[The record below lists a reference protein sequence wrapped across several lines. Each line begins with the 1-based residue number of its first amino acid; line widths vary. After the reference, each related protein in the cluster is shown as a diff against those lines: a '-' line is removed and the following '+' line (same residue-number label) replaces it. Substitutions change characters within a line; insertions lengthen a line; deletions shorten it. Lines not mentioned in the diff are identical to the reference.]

1 MKYTTFIIIT
11 ILFFSNSFAKII
23 DQAIVIIENDVIT
36 QSEFEKKFNFIMNQY
51 RIAGQPMPSNIK
63 TLKKQILEHM
73 INTRLQLQYAERNGL
88 EVKEWMLDKA
98 MENMAKKNGV
108 TLTEFREQ
116 IINQGLNYKIY
127 RSVMREDLI
136 TREVQRRIISNRV
149 RISQKEIKEFIKH
162 QSHVFKQN
170 DEYKISNILVALSE
184 TPSMNEKL
192 EAEKKILMIKN
203 KFINGKKFSDLAKN
217 YSDSGSALSG
227 GNLGW
232 KKISQIPKMFL
243 KDLEK
248 LNSGQI
254 SNIINSSNGYYLFY
268 LEDKKEMKNIEIKER
283 KTRHILIKTNAI
295 VTNEIAFNKL
305 NELKKRIERGESFAN
320 LARAHSDDTMS
331 AANGGMLGWAA
342 AGSFVPEYED
352 QLDKL
357 PLNKISEPFSS
368 QFGWHI
374 MELLEKRNQDNTEVI
389 MKNLAKK
396 HITAS
401 RSGEVIDSWIIE
413 LKSKNYVKYID
424 EKSSKNNISSDNKA
438 INYDE
443 INKQLW
449 DPFSE

>member
-11 ILFFSNSFAKII
+11 ILFFSNSFAKLL

-51 RIAGQPMPSNIK
+51 RVAGQPAPSNIK

-73 INTRLQLQYAERNGL
+73 INTRLQLQYAEQNGL
-88 EVKEWMLDKA
+88 EVKEWMIDKA

-149 RISQKEIKEFIKH
+149 RISQKEIKEFVKH
-162 QSHVFKQN
+162 QSHVFKEN
-170 DEYKISNILVALSE
+170 NEYKISNILVALSE
-184 TPSMNEKL
+184 TPSMNENL
-192 EAEKKILMIKN
+192 EAKKKILMIKN
-203 KFINGKKFSDLAKN
+203 KFINGEKFSNLAKN
-217 YSDSGSALSG
+217 YSDSGNALSR

-254 SNIINSSNGYYLFY
+254 SNIIKSSNGYYLFY

-305 NELKKRIERGESFAN
+305 KELKKRIERGESFAN

-374 MELLEKRNQDNTEVI
+374 MELLEKRNQDNTEAI
-389 MKNLAKK
+389 MKNLAKR

-401 RSGEVIDSWIIE
+401 RSGEIIDSWIIE

-424 EKSSKNNISSDNKA
+424 EKSSKNNISIDNKA

>member
-51 RIAGQPMPSNIK
+51 RVAGQPMPSNIK

-127 RSVMREDLI
+127 RSVMKEDLI

-162 QSHVFKQN
+162 QSHVFKEN
-170 DEYKISNILVALSE
+170 NEYKISNILVALSE

-305 NELKKRIERGESFAN
+305 KELKKRIERGESFAN

-331 AANGGMLGWAA
+331 AANGGLLGWAA

-374 MELLEKRNQDNTEVI
+374 MELLEKRNQDNTEAI

-443 INKQLW
+443 INKHLW

>member
-11 ILFFSNSFAKII
+11 ILFFSNSFAKLL

-51 RIAGQPMPSNIK
+51 RVAGQPAPSNIK

-88 EVKEWMLDKA
+88 EVKEWMIDKA
-98 MENMAKKNGV
+98 MENMANKNGV

-149 RISQKEIKEFIKH
+149 RISQKEIKEFVKH
-162 QSHVFKQN
+162 QSHVFKEN
-170 DEYKISNILVALSE
+170 NEYKISNILVALSE
-184 TPSMNEKL
+184 TPSMNENL

-203 KFINGKKFSDLAKN
+203 KFINGEKFSNLAKN
-217 YSDSGSALSG
+217 YSDSGNALSG

-232 KKISQIPKMFL
+232 KNISQIPKMFL

-254 SNIINSSNGYYLFY
+254 SNIIKSSNGYYLFY

-305 NELKKRIERGESFAN
+305 KELKKRIERGESFAN

-331 AANGGMLGWAA
+331 AANGGILDWAA

-374 MELLEKRNQDNTEVI
+374 MELLEKRNQDNTEAI
-389 MKNLAKK
+389 MKNLAKR

>member
-51 RIAGQPMPSNIK
+51 RVAGQPMPSNIK
-63 TLKKQILEHM
+63 TLKKQILDHM

-127 RSVMREDLI
+127 RSVMKEDLI

-162 QSHVFKQN
+162 QSHVFKEN
-170 DEYKISNILVALSE
+170 NEYKISNILVALSE

-305 NELKKRIERGESFAN
+305 KELKKRIERGESFAN

-331 AANGGMLGWAA
+331 AANGGLLGWAA

-374 MELLEKRNQDNTEVI
+374 MELLEKRNQDNTEAI

>member
-11 ILFFSNSFAKII
+11 ILFFSNSFAKLL

-51 RIAGQPMPSNIK
+51 RVAGQPAPSNIK

-73 INTRLQLQYAERNGL
+73 INTRLQLQYAEQNGL
-88 EVKEWMLDKA
+88 EVKEWMIDKA

-136 TREVQRRIISNRV
+136 TREVQRRIISNRI

-162 QSHVFKQN
+162 QSHVFKEN
-170 DEYKISNILVALSE
+170 NEYKISNILVALSE
-184 TPSMNEKL
+184 TPSMNENL

-217 YSDSGSALSG
+217 YSDSGNALSR

-254 SNIINSSNGYYLFY
+254 SNIIKSSNGYYLFY

-305 NELKKRIERGESFAN
+305 KELKKRIERGESFAN

-374 MELLEKRNQDNTEVI
+374 MELLEKRNQDNTEAI
-389 MKNLAKK
+389 MKNLAKR

-401 RSGEVIDSWIIE
+401 RSGEIIDSWIIE

-424 EKSSKNNISSDNKA
+424 EKSSKNNISIDNKA

>member
-51 RIAGQPMPSNIK
+51 RVAGQPMPSNIK

-127 RSVMREDLI
+127 RSVMKEDLI

-162 QSHVFKQN
+162 QSHVFKEN
-170 DEYKISNILVALSE
+170 NEYKISNILVALSE

-305 NELKKRIERGESFAN
+305 KELKKRIERGESFAN

-331 AANGGMLGWAA
+331 AANGGLLGWAA

-352 QLDKL
+352 QLDTL

-374 MELLEKRNQDNTEVI
+374 MELLEKRNQDNTEAI

-424 EKSSKNNISSDNKA
+424 EKTSKNNISSDNNA